1 MSLGGSGFS
10 SMVERSTNYD
20 QFEVIFN
27 SVLGYESRNDRAIMI
42 SVAQHLW
49 DSTDPETYLPFINDG
64 EVNMNNTEDVFL
76 GANTILTIHS
86 ANDAQVPMLSS
97 DRASRTA
104 EIPVLSNSTRL
115 PYGREILDG
124 PIIGSALVYFDGD
137 FPEVPDLGIPKINI
151 GLMFFDLIFLLLFS
165 KNNFLFIIFGITF
178 NQ

>member
-1 MSLGGSGFS
+1 
-10 SMVERSTNYD
+10 MVERSTNYD

-64 EVNMNNTEDVFL
+64 EVNMNNTDDVFL

-104 EIPVLSNSTRL
+104 QIPVLSNSTRL
-115 PYGREILDG
+115 PYGLEILDG
-124 PIIGSALVYFDGD
+124 PIIGSALVYFDGN
-137 FPEVPDLGIPKINI
+137 FPGVPESNVAPPQSSHSLAHNLIAPVKEVNDMVFG
-151 GLMFFDLIFLLLFS
+151 
-165 KNNFLFIIFGITF
+165 FLFTGVVSNTCGEVCTF
-178 NQ
+178 